1 MGGRRRERR
10 LPAHARLHGLKT
22 PAHLR
27 PSFFIIGANKCGTS
41 SLYWYLLMNP
51 AVLPCAEKEPNYFGQ
66 HSPAYI
72 ARHISD
78 YFALF
83 PTVDDRGPLTF
94 DWHASDDPGTSAVT
108 TTVVVERQPGRR
120 YITGEAT
127 ASTFHD
133 VAPALL
139 REHLPAAKLIV
150 LVRDPVER
158 AYSHHRMY
166 RRFCDDGWEP
176 GFSVGAFEHDI
187 RAELAK
193 HERGE
198 RTEYLGPGLYA
209 ELLQRWTSVYGE
221 AQLKVLVTEDLTDPR
236 RGQHVMRE
244 LEEYLDL
251 PPHDYGDN
259 LTRRFN
265 RATPAEIPAAERAL
279 LADFYRPH
287 NDRLRELLGRDLEW
301 S

>member
-1 MGGRRRERR
+1 
-10 LPAHARLHGLKT
+10 
-22 PAHLR
+22 
-27 PSFFIIGANKCGTS
+27 GANKCATS

-72 ARHISD
+72 ARHIAD

-83 PTVDDRGPLTF
+83 PTVDDRGALTF
-94 DWHASDDPGTSAVT
+94 DWHASDEPGTSAV
-108 TTVVVERQPGRR
+108 TTVVVERQPGRQ

-127 ASTFHD
+127 ASTFYD
-133 VAPALL
+133 VSPTLL
-139 REHLPAAKLIV
+139 REHLPAVKLIA

-166 RRFCDDGWEP
+166 RRFCDGGWDP
-176 GFSVGAFEHDI
+176 GFPVGAFADDI

-209 ELLQRWTSVYGE
+209 ELLPRWTSVYGE
-221 AQLKVLVTEDLTDPR
+221 SQLKVLVTEELRDPR
-236 RGQHVMRE
+236 LGRRIMRE
-244 LEEYLDL
+244 LEDYLDL
-251 PPHDYGDN
+251 PRHDYGDV

-265 RATPAEIPAAERAL
+265 RATAAEIPRAERAL
-279 LADFYRPH
+279 LGGFYRPH